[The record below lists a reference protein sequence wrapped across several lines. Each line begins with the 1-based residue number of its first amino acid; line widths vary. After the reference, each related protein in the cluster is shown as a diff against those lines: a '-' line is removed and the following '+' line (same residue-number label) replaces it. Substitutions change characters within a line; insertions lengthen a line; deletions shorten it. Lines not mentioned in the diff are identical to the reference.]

1 MAKAIINDER
11 FSKPITYWIDD
22 RLKKNLDDKVIP
34 SLHKKD
40 KDYVICIDGGE
51 GTGKS
56 TLAFQL
62 GKYVDPTLDLSRIVF
77 TPEDF
82 RQAVFKAKKGQCII
96 YDEAFTGFSS
106 RSALSGINRA
116 LVSLAMQFRQ
126 KNLFVI
132 IVLPTIFLLDK
143 YLAMFRTKILIHVYE
158 NHGVRGYFRVYP
170 KKLKK
175 YLILSGQKTYSY
187 KVRTN
192 FKGRFYGVF
201 ALGDEEVEQKY
212 RKMKAKALEDSEK
225 SPMSAGQVKYREQR
239 DVILFL
245 LRKNLKLTYR
255 EIETLLNSYDIE
267 MSYVQIRTICA
278 KFGEKQDKQEKEGDI
293 MYEKKQ
299 KALKKLEIDE
309 KDEEMED
316 FDENLTEN
324 DGDAR
329 LSQGI

>member
-1 MAKAIINDER
+1 MAKAIIKDVR
-11 FSKPITYWIDD
+11 FEKPITYWIDD
-22 RLKKNLDDKVIP
+22 RMKKNLDDKVIP

-56 TLAFQL
+56 TLAFQI
-62 GKYVDPTLDLSRIVF
+62 GKYVDPSLNLSRIVF
-77 TPEDF
+77 SPEEF
-82 RQAVFKAKKGQCII
+82 RQAVFKAKKGECII

-158 NHGVRGYFRVYP
+158 NHGNRGYFRVYP

-175 YLILSGQKTYSY
+175 YLILMGQKTYSY

-192 FKGRFYGVF
+192 FKGRFYGNF
-201 ALGDEEVEQKY
+201 ALGDDKEEEKY
-212 RKMKAKALEDSEK
+212 RKVKGKALEDSEK
-225 SPMSAGQVKYREQR
+225 NPMSAGQAKYMEQR
-239 DVILFL
+239 NLLIHI
-245 LRKNLKLTYR
+245 LRKETKLTYR
-255 EIETLLNSYDIE
+255 KLEEYLNTYDLPLT
-267 MSYVQIRTICA
+267 YQQIAKICSS
-278 KFGEKQDKQEKEGDI
+278 FGDKQEKEKEI
-293 MYEKKQ
+293 VEKVPKME
-299 KALKKLEIDE
+299 EIDE
-309 KDEEMED
+309 IEDESDD
-316 FDENLTEN
+316 FDEEVMVN
-324 DGDAR
+324 DGNIEK
-329 LSQGI
+329 SEGV